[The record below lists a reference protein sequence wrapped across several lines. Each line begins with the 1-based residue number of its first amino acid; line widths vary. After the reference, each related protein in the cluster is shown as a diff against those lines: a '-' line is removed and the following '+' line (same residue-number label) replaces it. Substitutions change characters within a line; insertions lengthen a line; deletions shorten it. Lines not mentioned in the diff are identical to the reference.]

1 VTRHRVLIDIEFTVD
16 EDRFKLAQLSDDASG
31 VSDVTDAGV
40 RDAVTSRLVLAEWAA
55 HGLAPL
61 RSIVTTRPQSAD
73 GNWARVDVL
82 SDPGVVV
89 P

>member
-40 RDAVTSRLVLAEWAA
+40 RDAVTSRLVRAEWAD

-61 RSIVTTRPQSAD
+61 RSIVTTRPLTAD
-73 GNWARVDVL
+73 GNYTDVHVS

-89 P
+89 A